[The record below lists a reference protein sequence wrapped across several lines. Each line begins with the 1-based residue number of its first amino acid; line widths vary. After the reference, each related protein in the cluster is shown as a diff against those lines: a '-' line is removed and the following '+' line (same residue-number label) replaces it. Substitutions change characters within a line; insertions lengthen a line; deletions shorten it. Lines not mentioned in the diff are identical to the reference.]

1 MIGNKRYL
9 AFRTERLEKQNRW
22 LTILASAII
31 VVLIIAITAGPA
43 LVRSLGDDTAE
54 ERADLSRQGNA
65 IQP

>member
-31 VVLIIAITAGPA
+31 IVLIIAITAGPA
-43 LVRSLGDDTAE
+43 LVRSLGNNSTGKTAE
-54 ERADLSRQGNA
+54 ISGQEPGPR
-65 IQP
+65 P

>member
-43 LVRSLGDDTAE
+43 LVRFLGDDSIDETAE
-54 ERADLSRQGNA
+54 PSGQESEMQ
-65 IQP
+65 Q